1 MPHTAKEKLD
11 FLKNEYGI
19 GGGNSA
25 LSHNFM
31 SHVWTDGKGIRYDKP
46 NCTRIE
52 VPWAKVVK
60 YYDALMESGRFA
72 PPEEKEQEAT
82 TVIDADPIEET
93 PGTAKVKEP
102 EAPDMAPPIAHREV
116 TQCEFILH
124 SKDQHQ
130 IQIQYSVL
138 ITCTLE
144 KGLDLSWFFEEI
156 LPLQL

>member
-1 MPHTAKEKLD
+1 MELSWEK
-11 FLKNEYGI
+11 
-19 GGGNSA
+19 A
-25 LSHNFM
+25 
-31 SHVWTDGKGIRYDKP
+31 VR
-46 NCTRIE
+46 
-52 VPWAKVVK
+52 
-60 YYDALMESGRFA
+60 YYDALMESGRFH

-82 TVIDADPIEET
+82 TVIDAEPIKET
-93 PGTAKVKEP
+93 PETTVE
-102 EAPDMAPPIAHREV
+102 PPIAHWEL